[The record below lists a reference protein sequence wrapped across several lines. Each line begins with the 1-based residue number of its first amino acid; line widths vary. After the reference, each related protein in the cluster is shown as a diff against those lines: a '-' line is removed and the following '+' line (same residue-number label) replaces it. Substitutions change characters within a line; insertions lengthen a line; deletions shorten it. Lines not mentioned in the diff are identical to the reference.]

1 MEELIKVQVKNDRQ
15 LVSARD
21 LYKGLEIKTRFSLWV
36 KQNFK
41 AFEEGQDFTSV
52 VTTTEVQNNG
62 GTQRRELQDYLL
74 TIDTAKELCMMSKT
88 EKGKEVR
95 KYFIQVEK
103 KWNSPE
109 MVMHRALEFS
119 NARIEQLK
127 LENKNLNIQLEES
140 NKKASYLDLILGD
153 PTPILITQIAN
164 DYGYS
169 AVVFNRLLKKFKVQ
183 RRVNGQW
190 ILYRA
195 FMCIKGCH
203 VNEVIHQSPPSLHVQ
218 SMEGFRSSSKCHR

>member
-1 MEELIKVQVKNDRQ
+1 MAKQ
-15 LVSARD
+15 LAMM
-21 LYKGLEIKTRFSLWV
+21 
-36 KQNFK
+36 
-41 AFEEGQDFTSV
+41 A
-52 VTTTEVQNNG
+52 
-62 GTQRRELQDYLL
+62 RRE
-74 TIDTAKELCMMSKT
+74 KSKLYR
-88 EKGKEVR
+88 E
-95 KYFIQVEK
+95 YFLDLER

-169 AVVFNRLLKKFKVQ
+169 AVAFNRLLKKLKVQ
-183 RRVNGQW
+183 RRVNGQ
-190 ILYRA
+190 
-195 FMCIKGCH
+195 
-203 VNEVIHQSPPSLHVQ
+203 
-218 SMEGFRSSSKCHR
+218 